1 MLYSFYDPGAAFH
14 REPVKKEASM
24 KHKARCH
31 WHRTGTLFSFLVFMA
46 LAAASAF
53 FLPSVSHSE
62 DSVTIDSTGTS
73 AIISNNASGARDGAI
88 ADALRKAVEQAVGTL
103 VAADTLVEN
112 FQVIE
117 DSVYTNSQG
126 YVKSYSII
134 SEAQSAGLYEVRVRA
149 VVASGDLSGDLGAL
163 GLLQRKAER
172 PRVLFMMAEKGLGK
186 SDYDFWWK
194 QGEEAPEI
202 SAAEAAL
209 KKAFLDKG
217 FNVVDIPGGSVA
229 SGLAAGADL
238 TGDGAAR
245 AGSALN
251 AEIVVFGK
259 VFVEQGPGTGATSV
273 VTYLADMT
281 AQAVRVDDGAVL
293 ASSRGRAVSRHI
305 SAVTGSDEA
314 VYRAVAIVA
323 EGLASQIAV
332 RWVLPQTI
340 RITLKGMDYEK
351 AVEFK
356 KFLKT
361 RVRGI
366 EAIYQRRHAEGE
378 TALEVEVK
386 ASAQAVADD
395 IARPGKYR
403 VTGFSAHVIEVE
415 VAE

>member
-1 MLYSFYDPGAAFH
+1 M
-14 REPVKKEASM
+14 
-24 KHKARCH
+24 
-31 WHRTGTLFSFLVFMA
+31 TT
-46 LAAASAF
+46 
-53 FLPSVSHSE
+53 
-62 DSVTIDSTGTS
+62 
-73 AIISNNASGARDGAI
+73 
-88 ADALRKAVEQAVGTL
+88 TL

-134 SEAQSAGLYEVRVRA
+134 SEARSAGLYEVRVRA

-163 GLLQRKAER
+163 GLLQMKAER

-217 FNVVDIPGGSVA
+217 FNVVDIPGSVA

-238 TGDGAAR
+238 TGYGAAR

-314 VYRAVAIVA
+314 VYRAAAIVA